1 MLTVIHT
8 AYPSVYF
15 LMAIIGVFLLLLVWG
30 LKKPLRHRT
39 QADDLSAL
47 QSQLNALIH
56 RAQSSL
62 SSRIHNQKIQ
72 IFRAEQLI
80 AIVALNPKKA
90 AQAINIRQL
99 DDVWVI
105 QFDKLPSQRQLKKLL
120 QSHQIL

>member
-1 MLTVIHT
+1 MKNVYYWCFIAFDMGNKKPTHPHIHT
-8 AYPSVYF
+8 DA
-15 LMAIIGVFLLLLVWG
+15 
-30 LKKPLRHRT
+30 
-39 QADDLSAL
+39 LSAL
-47 QSQLNALIH
+47 HARLLSVIDG
-56 RAQSSL
+56 AQSSL